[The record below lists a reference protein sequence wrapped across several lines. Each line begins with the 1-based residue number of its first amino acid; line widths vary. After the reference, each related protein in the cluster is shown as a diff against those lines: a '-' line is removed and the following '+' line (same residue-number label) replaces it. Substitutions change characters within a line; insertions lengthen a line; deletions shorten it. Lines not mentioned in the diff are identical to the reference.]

1 MRKRIGFFIESDGM
15 KKGTQLECTTK
26 GYGKPSNDMTN
37 NTPNT
42 TQGWLLTDPQ
52 RRYTPAAKTDVLKT
66 FKRLGW
72 TPPTEAKPMDVL
84 TELNNLTIRGQ
95 RQ

>member
-1 MRKRIGFFIESDGM
+1 MASNA
-15 KKGTQLECTTK
+15 QS
-26 GYGKPSNDMTN
+26 KP
-37 NTPNT
+37 
-42 TQGWLLTDPQ
+42 QGWLLTDPH

-84 TELNNLTIRGQ
+84 AELNNLTIWR
-95 RQ
+95 